1 MDEYLQAVGALPA
14 FLARPLS
21 RIAPGTAAQI
31 HEIRLRAGCPVW
43 FNRNGALCPAGELP
57 GCPAEVGALRLRF
70 LLKALDLLTDE
81 LKAS

>member
-31 HEIRLRAGCPVW
+31 HEIRLRAGCPV
-43 FNRNGALCPAGELP
+43 
-57 GCPAEVGALRLRF
+57 
-70 LLKALDLLTDE
+70 
-81 LKAS
+81 